1 MTSAESDALTSPNTV
16 MANQYRHGTA
26 SRRFAYASVRKS
38 SIDRGS
44 GGCGTVSFWSLLF
57 MLVVVVVVA
66 AAAAAV
72 DGDGDGK
79 GVVVVLVGCRQFGFV

>member
-1 MTSAESDALTSPNTV
+1 MTSPESDALTSPNTV

-57 MLVVVVVVA
+57 MLVVVV
-66 AAAAAV
+66 AAAV

>member
-57 MLVVVVVVA
+57 MLVVVV
-66 AAAAAV
+66 AAAV